1 MIEIVLFEL
10 DQTLPIALVEEKII
24 ETSIVYW
31 MYTNGACLQNEITI
45 MKFLIVFLIIIPCC
59 TSVITLKIH

>member
-24 ETSIVYW
+24 ETTIVLFIGCTHMVHVYK
-31 MYTNGACLQNEITI
+31 MKLQ
-45 MKFLIVFLIIIPCC
+45 
-59 TSVITLKIH
+59 